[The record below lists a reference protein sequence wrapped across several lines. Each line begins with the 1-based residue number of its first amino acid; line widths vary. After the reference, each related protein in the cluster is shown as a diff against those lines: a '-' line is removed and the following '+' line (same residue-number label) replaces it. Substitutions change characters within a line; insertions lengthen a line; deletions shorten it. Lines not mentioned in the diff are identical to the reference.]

1 MNKTQLINTI
11 LLHSFGLTFSFMVYY
26 SYMYTAVL
34 FLNYV
39 QYIHVH
45 VSFLPPIRSFSLPR
59 YCIFLNLATCINHHL
74 PFFILSFFLLISLYL
89 HPYFTFSQPVI
100 LPTLSSHLNA
110 PIHTCFQLLSFPPH
124 LEIQLSAIFKG
135 QQLTTN
141 RCSRAHLGKE

>member
-1 MNKTQLINTI
+1 MVSHFLSWSTTPTCIQL
-11 LLHSFGLTFSFMVYY
+11 YP
-26 SYMYTAVL
+26 

-39 QYIHVH
+39 QYINVH

-74 PFFILSFFLLISLYL
+74 PFFILSFFLLVSLYL